1 MEYIHVVNSS
11 ALKHTYFDFLYVI
24 NQNKNGKK
32 CVPDIIVPGKK
43 TFDEADSPLHQ
54 MFFLPGTIIITT
66 SLKILSLSL
75 RNSKTTPSYLIED
88 PLFGFRGRK
97 ERTRGD
103 NLC

>member
-24 NQNKNGKK
+24 TQNKNGKK
-32 CVPDIIVPGKK
+32 CVPDIIVPGGQS
-43 TFDEADSPLHQ
+43 ASSNV
-54 MFFLPGTIIITT
+54 FLPGTIIITT

>member
-54 MFFLPGTIIITT
+54 IFFAWNNYHYHFLEDT
-66 SLKILSLSL
+66 LSLSL

>member
-1 MEYIHVVNSS
+1 MEYVHVVNSS

-43 TFDEADSPLHQ
+43 TFDEADSPHTNV
-54 MFFLPGTIIITT
+54 FLPGTIIITT

>member
-43 TFDEADSPLHQ
+43 TCDEADSPLHQ
-54 MFFLPGTIIITT
+54 MFFCLEQ
-66 SLKILSLSL
+66 LSL
-75 RNSKTTPSYLIED
+75 
-88 PLFGFRGRK
+88 PLP
-97 ERTRGD
+97 
-103 NLC
+103 